1 MTSIL
6 ANIRKKSISDILG
19 GLIDY
24 TSTHTSEITDF
35 TPGSIVRSIYE
46 AEAMELEQLY
56 TLSIENILWGI
67 RHSVLDA
74 FGFTPKD
81 ATAAFGYVTVTL
93 STPLAAPLVL
103 AKGTSFYS
111 SKDTAESIMF
121 VTQDSYFIDTG
132 TSSFQ
137 VVVYCTQLGTIGN
150 IDSNYIDTMSSTQLT
165 SKTATNEE
173 PFATGTDEESTD
185 SVLQRFRQFVATR
198 GRATVNAVDYAARS
212 VSGVTGVYVYETT
225 GEFIV
230 YAHDANGDLNP
241 YMMNQVTNAVN
252 LYRPVGIPW
261 SVRPVSKLVKGIT
274 FEIAVTDS
282 SLVDDSFQTG
292 LAEYVKKYLQSF
304 TAGQYLVQNELTK
317 YIMGYSTII
326 SDVYYDGST
335 TNGIDD
341 MDTANGGSGKIV
353 ATDTLPNQIIR
364 PGKVIIASCIQG
376 NFNTDLDIG

>member
-173 PFATGTDEESTD
+173 PFATGTNEESTD

-198 GRATVNAVDYAARS
+198 GRATANAVDYAARS
-212 VSGVTGVYVYETT
+212 VAGVTGVYVYETT
-225 GEFIV
+225 GDFIV

-241 YMMNQVTNAVN
+241 YMMNQVINAVN
-252 LYRPVGIPW
+252 LYRPVGMPW

-335 TNGIDD
+335 TNGVDD

>member
-1 MTSIL
+1 MASIL

-35 TPGSIVRSIYE
+35 TPGSIIRSIYE

-150 IDSNYIDTMSSTQLT
+150 IDSNYIDTMSSTQIT

-185 SVLQRFRQFVATR
+185 SVLKRFRQFVATR
-198 GRATVNAVDYAARS
+198 GRATANAVDYAARS
-212 VSGVTGVYVYETT
+212 VPGVTGVYVYEAT

-364 PGKVIIASCIQG
+364 PGEVIIASCIQG

>member
-6 ANIRKKSISDILG
+6 ANIKKKSISDILG

-35 TPGSIVRSIYE
+35 TPGSIIRSIYE

-93 STPLAAPLVL
+93 STPLASPLVL

-111 SKDTAESIMF
+111 SKDTESIMF
-121 VTQDSYFIDTG
+121 VTQDSYFLDTG

-150 IDSNYIDTMSSTQLT
+150 IDSNYIDTMSSTQIT

-185 SVLQRFRQFVATR
+185 SVLKRFRQFVATR

-212 VSGVTGVYVYETT
+212 VPGVTGVYVYEDT
-225 GEFIV
+225 GEFTV

-241 YMMNQVTNAVN
+241 YMLNQVTNAVN

-261 SVRPVSKLVKGIT
+261 SVSPVIKLVKGIT

-282 SLVDDSFQTG
+282 TLVDDSFQTG

-304 TAGQYLVQNELTK
+304 TAGQDLVQNELTK

-335 TNGIDD
+335 TNGVDD

-364 PGKVIIASCIQG
+364 PGEVSLQVVFKGTLIQ
-376 NFNTDLDIG
+376 T

>member
-6 ANIRKKSISDILG
+6 ANIKKKSISDILG

-35 TPGSIVRSIYE
+35 TPGSIIRSIYE

-93 STPLAAPLVL
+93 STPLASPLVL

-111 SKDTAESIMF
+111 SKDTESIMF

-150 IDSNYIDTMSSTQLT
+150 IDSNYIDTMSSTQIT

-185 SVLQRFRQFVATR
+185 SVLKRFRQFVATR

-212 VSGVTGVYVYETT
+212 VPGVAGVYVYEDT
-225 GEFIV
+225 GEFTV

-241 YMMNQVTNAVN
+241 YMLNQVTNAVN

-261 SVRPVSKLVKGIT
+261 SVSPVIKLVKGIT

-282 SLVDDSFQTG
+282 TLVDDSFQTG

-304 TAGQYLVQNELTK
+304 TAGQDLVQNELTK

-335 TNGIDD
+335 TNGVDD

-364 PGKVIIASCIQG
+364 PGEVIIASCIQG

>member
-150 IDSNYIDTMSSTQLT
+150 IDSNYIDTMSSTQIT

-173 PFATGTDEESTD
+173 PFATGTDTESTD

-198 GRATVNAVDYAARS
+198 GRATANAVDYAARS
-212 VSGVTGVYVYETT
+212 VPGVTGVYVSETT

-261 SVRPVSKLVKGIT
+261 SVHPVSKLVKGIT

>member
-173 PFATGTDEESTD
+173 PFATGTDAESTD

-252 LYRPVGIPW
+252 LYRPVGMPW

>member
-173 PFATGTDEESTD
+173 PFATGTNEESTD

-212 VSGVTGVYVYETT
+212 VAGVTGVYIYETT
-225 GEFIV
+225 GDFIV

>member
-35 TPGSIVRSIYE
+35 TPGSIIRSIYE

-150 IDSNYIDTMSSTQLT
+150 IDSNYIDTMSSTQIT

-173 PFATGTDEESTD
+173 PFATGTNEESTD

-212 VSGVTGVYVYETT
+212 VPGVAGVYVYETT
-225 GEFIV
+225 GKFIV

-261 SVRPVSKLVKGIT
+261 SVSPVSKLVKGIT

-364 PGKVIIASCIQG
+364 PGEVIITSCIQG

>member
-35 TPGSIVRSIYE
+35 TPGSIIRSIYE

-111 SKDTAESIMF
+111 SKDTAENIMF

-150 IDSNYIDTMSSTQLT
+150 IDSNYIDTMSSTQIT

-173 PFATGTDEESTD
+173 PFATGTNEESTD

-212 VSGVTGVYVYETT
+212 VPGVAGVYVYETT
-225 GEFIV
+225 GKFIV

-261 SVRPVSKLVKGIT
+261 SVSPVSKLVKGIT
-274 FEIAVTDS
+274 FEIAVADS

-304 TAGQYLVQNELTK
+304 TVGQYLVRNELTK

-364 PGKVIIASCIQG
+364 PGEVIIASCIQG

>member
-6 ANIRKKSISDILG
+6 ANIKKKSISDILG

-24 TSTHTSEITDF
+24 TSTRTSEITDF
-35 TPGSIVRSIYE
+35 TPGSIIRSIYE

-93 STPLAAPLVL
+93 STPLASPLVL

-111 SKDTAESIMF
+111 SKDTESIMF
-121 VTQDSYFIDTG
+121 VTQDSYFLDTG

-150 IDSNYIDTMSSTQLT
+150 IDSNYIDTMSSTQIT

-185 SVLQRFRQFVATR
+185 SVLKRFRQFVATR

-212 VSGVTGVYVYETT
+212 VPGVTGVYVYEDT
-225 GEFIV
+225 GEFTV

-241 YMMNQVTNAVN
+241 YMLNQVTNAVN

-261 SVRPVSKLVKGIT
+261 SVSPVIKLVKGIT

-282 SLVDDSFQTG
+282 TLVDDSFQTG

-304 TAGQYLVQNELTK
+304 TAGQDLVQNELTN

-364 PGKVIIASCIQG
+364 PGEVIIASCIQG

>member
-67 RHSVLDA
+67 RHSALDA

-150 IDSNYIDTMSSTQLT
+150 IDSNYIDTMSSTQIT

-173 PFATGTDEESTD
+173 PFATGTDTESTD

-198 GRATVNAVDYAARS
+198 GRATANAVDYAARS
-212 VSGVTGVYVYETT
+212 VPGVTGVYVSETT

>member
-137 VVVYCTQLGTIGN
+137 VVVYCTQLGAIGN

-173 PFATGTDEESTD
+173 PFATGTDAESTD
-185 SVLQRFRQFVATR
+185 SVLQQFRQFVATR

-225 GEFIV
+225 GDFIV

-241 YMMNQVTNAVN
+241 YMMNQVINAVN

>member
-6 ANIRKKSISDILG
+6 ANIKKKSISDILG

-35 TPGSIVRSIYE
+35 TPGSIIRSIYE

-74 FGFTPKD
+74 FGFTPND

-111 SKDTAESIMF
+111 SKDTESIMF
-121 VTQDSYFIDTG
+121 VTQDSYFIDKG

-150 IDSNYIDTMSSTQLT
+150 IDSNYIDTMSSTQIT

-185 SVLQRFRQFVATR
+185 SVLKRFRQFVATR

-212 VSGVTGVYVYETT
+212 VPGVTGVYVYEDT

-261 SVRPVSKLVKGIT
+261 SVSPVIKLVKGIT

-282 SLVDDSFQTG
+282 TLVDDRFQTG

-304 TAGQYLVQNELTK
+304 TAGQDLVQNELTK

-326 SDVYYDGST
+326 SDVYYDDST
-335 TNGIDD
+335 TNGVDD

-364 PGKVIIASCIQG
+364 PGEVIIASCIQG